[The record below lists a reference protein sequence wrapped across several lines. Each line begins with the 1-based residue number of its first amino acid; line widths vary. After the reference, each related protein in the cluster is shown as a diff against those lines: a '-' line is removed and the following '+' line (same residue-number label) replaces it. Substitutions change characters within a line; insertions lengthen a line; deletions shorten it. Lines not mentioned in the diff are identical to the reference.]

1 MVAYIPIIPLE
12 DPDMNIQFQSNALY
26 YGDCLN
32 IVVDFRITELGY
44 LTPMEF
50 AGKTWLNFTDF
61 PV

>member
-1 MVAYIPIIPLE
+1 
-12 DPDMNIQFQSNALY
+12 MNIQFQSNGLY

-32 IVVDFRITELGY
+32 IVVDFPITELGY

-50 AGKTWLNFTDF
+50 AEKTWLNFTDF